1 MWCFSDVQW
10 RSASAEGLLGSGI
23 AYIAKTATYAPPAG
37 GRGAGVVG
45 FGAPSSNSDLPP
57 FALAALPLIGQW
69 ASTGIRNAAEGM
81 AINGALVGIGG
92 LIDMGAEALLTEEGS
107 AATDVSQV
115 KFGSNANQAY
125 HTFRHVEEAGIDTR
139 AAENAIRNDLAGKG
153 ASLPQGRTTGQ
164 VYVQGRILQ
173 YNAYKFLD
181 GTINVGRITV
191 H

>member
-1 MWCFSDVQW
+1 L
-10 RSASAEGLLGSGI
+10 E
-23 AYIAKTATYAPPAG
+23 
-37 GRGAGVVG
+37 
-45 FGAPSSNSDLPP
+45 
-57 FALAALPLIGQW
+57 ALPLVGNW
-69 ASTGIRNAAEGM
+69 ASTGIRNAAENM

-115 KFGSNANQAY
+115 KFGSNSNQAY
-125 HTFRHVEEAGIDTR
+125 HTFRHVEEAGIDTQ
-139 AAENAIRNDLAGKG
+139 AAENAIRNDLAGKR

-164 VYVQGRILQ
+164 VYVQGRVLQ
-173 YNAYKFLD
+173 YNAYKFPD